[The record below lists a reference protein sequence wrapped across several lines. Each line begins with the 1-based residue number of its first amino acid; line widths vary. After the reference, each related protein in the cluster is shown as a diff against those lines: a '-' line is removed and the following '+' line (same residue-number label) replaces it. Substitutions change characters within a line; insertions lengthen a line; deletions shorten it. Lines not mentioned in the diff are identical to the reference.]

1 MNHDQRA
8 AQRLPAPKAG
18 VTASAQQVARDAFDR
33 VLGKAAGNVLVDIAP
48 MSEDGFVVSATE
60 GLPHITASSP
70 ATALMGLRSVLAK
83 TGEPFD
89 EILSAVSGIGPIA
102 PEAPI
107 VARARLQHRFY
118 GNDTEDSYVGA
129 YRTFEDWE
137 RLIDGL
143 VARGFN
149 EIFVPVGIEGAYV
162 DLLTRFGYSRD
173 EALDWIPLPSH
184 QPWWLLQNMSSYPGG
199 MSEEL
204 LAKRVQLGRRIIA
217 RLRELGVEPVVP
229 GFGGVVPRDFGT
241 PDDAFVD
248 VPGNDWQGFDRPAW
262 LDPRSTLFTEAASVF
277 YDAVDRLLGPVDMF
291 KIDPLHEGGTTTID
305 IAEAGRGIERA
316 MQRAR
321 PGATWVL
328 LAWQDNPR
336 RELLDA
342 LDPRRVLVVDG
353 VSDRHLALDREE
365 DFRGVDY
372 AFGAIWNFGGDTA
385 LGAQLAT
392 WNDRVEEWLK
402 VPSSRLRGIAALPE
416 GGLNNPLAMDFFAS
430 LAWRDGRV
438 DVDDWVRQWTIARY
452 GRAVPAAVSAW
463 QRIVATAYSLPDD
476 NDFSEPHDS
485 LFAAWPSFSASTSSL
500 FSPRTA
506 TYDLSAFA
514 EALPLMSDAADDLGR
529 HRAFRF
535 DLADVARQTVTNT
548 ARQLLPAIADA
559 YGACDGVRYDELTRM
574 WIQGMELLD
583 AIAGTEPLWLL
594 GRFLDEA
601 RAAGSDPEERDRLER
616 SQRLILSTWGPLVP
630 ATTGALSNY
639 AGRDWQGLIG
649 TLYLPRWRE
658 FFTGNHPDRPRAR
671 EITDADWWHRDQD
684 WVDSTDRAGIR
695 SEPSG
700 DIVALSGLAS
710 VFIERVQGALSQR
723 VAG

>member
-1 MNHDQRA
+1 MDHDHRA
-8 AQRLPAPKAG
+8 TDRFPAGTTRSAK
-18 VTASAQQVARDAFDR
+18 SAQQAAREAFVR
-33 VLGKAAGNVLVDIAP
+33 VLGAAADRVRVDIDPAAD
-48 MSEDGFVVSATE
+48 DGFVVSQTDGIA
-60 GLPHITASSP
+60 HITASSP
-70 ATALMGLRSVLAK
+70 ATALMGLRSALEAS
-83 TGEPFD
+83 GEPFD
-89 EILSAVSGIGPIA
+89 EILSALSGIGPLA
-102 PEAPI
+102 PVAPI
-107 VARARLQHRFY
+107 TARARLEHRFY

-129 YRTFEDWE
+129 YRTFDDWE

-204 LAKRVQLGRRIIA
+204 LAKRVELGRRIIA
-217 RLRELGVEPVVP
+217 RMHELGVKPVVP
-229 GFGGVVPRDFGT
+229 GFGGVVPRDFGIRNS
-241 PDDAFVD
+241 AAVD

-262 LDPRSTLFTEAASVF
+262 LDPRTGIFADAASAF
-277 YDAVDRLLGPVDMF
+277 YRAVERLLGPIDMF
-291 KIDPLHEGGTTTID
+291 KIDPLHEGGTSTID
-305 IAEAGRGIERA
+305 VAEAGRGIERA
-316 MQRAR
+316 MQRAC
-321 PGATWVL
+321 PGSTWVL

-336 RELLDA
+336 KELLEA
-342 LDPRRVLVVDG
+342 LEPRRVLVVDG
-353 VSDRHLALDREE
+353 VSDRHLGLDREG
-365 DFRGVDY
+365 DFRGVGY

-392 WNDRVEEWLK
+392 WNGRIEEWLEK
-402 VPSSRLRGIAALPE
+402 PSSRLRGIAALPE

-430 LAWRDGRV
+430 LAWRGGRV
-438 DVDDWVRQWTIARY
+438 DVDDWVRERTLARY
-452 GRAVPAAVSAW
+452 GRAVPSAISAW

-506 TYDLSAFA
+506 TYDLAGFA
-514 EALPLMSDAADDLGR
+514 EALPLMQDAAGDLGL

-535 DLADVARQTVTNT
+535 DLADIARQTVTNT
-548 ARQLLPAIADA
+548 ARQLLPVAAEAHVARDA
-559 YGACDGVRYDELTRM
+559 AKYEEVTGLWVDGML
-574 WIQGMELLD
+574 LLD

-594 GRFLDEA
+594 GRSLDEA

-616 SQRLILSTWGPLVP
+616 SQRLILSTWGPLIP

-639 AGRDWQGLIG
+639 AGRDWQGLLS

-658 FFTGNHPDRPRAR
+658 FFAWHHPDRPDAG
-671 EITDADWWHRDQD
+671 EITQAEWWRRDRA
-684 WVDSTDRAGIR
+684 WIDSTDRTGIR
-695 SEPSG
+695 SDASG
-700 DIVALSGLAS
+700 DIVALACRAS
-710 VFIERVQGALSQR
+710 EFVDRVEDAVSQH
-723 VAG
+723 VPG

>member
-1 MNHDQRA
+1 MNHDHIA
-8 AQRLPAPKAG
+8 AERLADGAG
-18 VTASAQQVARDAFDR
+18 GRVADARQVARAAFVR
-33 VLGKAAGNVLVDIAP
+33 VLGEAADRVRVDIVPAP
-48 MSEDGFVVSATE
+48 EGFVLSAID
-60 GLPHITASSP
+60 GVPHITASSP
-70 ATALMGLRSVLAK
+70 AAALMGLRSMLAA

-102 PEAPI
+102 PETPI
-107 VARARLQHRFY
+107 TARPRLEHRFY

-137 RLIDGL
+137 RLIDGV

-149 EIFVPVGIEGAYV
+149 EIFIPVGIEGAYV
-162 DLLTRFGYSRD
+162 ELLTAFGYSRD

-204 LAKRVQLGRRIIA
+204 LAQRIELGRRIIA
-217 RLRELGVEPVVP
+217 RVRELGVRPVVP
-229 GFGGVVPRDFGT
+229 GFGGVVPRDFG
-241 PDDAFVD
+241 DRNRAVVD
-248 VPGNDWQGFDRPAW
+248 VPDNDWQGFDRPAW
-262 LDPRSTLFTEAASVF
+262 LDPRSLLFADAASVF
-277 YDAVDRLLGPVDMF
+277 YRAVDRLLGPIDMF
-291 KIDPLHEGGTTTID
+291 KIDPLHEGGASTID
-305 IAEAGRGIERA
+305 IAEAGRGIETA
-316 MQRAR
+316 MQRAH

-336 RELLDA
+336 RDLLGA

-353 VSDRHLALDREE
+353 VSDRHLALNREE
-365 DFRGVDY
+365 DFAGVDY

-392 WNDRVEEWLK
+392 WNERVEEWLTK
-402 VPSSRLRGIAALPE
+402 PSSRLRGIAALPE

-430 LAWRDGRV
+430 LAWRGSRV
-438 DVDDWVRQWTIARY
+438 DVDDWVRQWTISRY
-452 GRAVPAAVSAW
+452 GRAVAPAISAW
-463 QRIVATAYSLPDD
+463 QRIAATAYSLPDD

-506 TYDLSAFA
+506 TYDLAGFA
-514 EALPLMSDAADDLGR
+514 EALPQMREAAVHLEY

-548 ARQLLPAIADA
+548 ARQLLPVIARVHAAGDSSE
-559 YGACDGVRYDELTRM
+559 YERLTRQ
-574 WIQGMELLD
+574 WIYGMRLLD

-601 RAAGSDPEERDRLER
+601 RAAGSNPEERDRLER

-639 AGRDWQGLIG
+639 AGRDWQGLLG
-649 TLYLPRWRE
+649 TLYMPRWRE
-658 FFTGNHPDRPRAR
+658 FFARNHPDRENAAA
-671 EITDADWWHRDQD
+671 IADADWWHRDQH
-684 WVDSTDRAGIR
+684 WVESTDRAGIR

-700 DIVALSGLAS
+700 DIVALAGQAS
-710 VFIERVQGALSQR
+710 MFIERVQGDLSPR